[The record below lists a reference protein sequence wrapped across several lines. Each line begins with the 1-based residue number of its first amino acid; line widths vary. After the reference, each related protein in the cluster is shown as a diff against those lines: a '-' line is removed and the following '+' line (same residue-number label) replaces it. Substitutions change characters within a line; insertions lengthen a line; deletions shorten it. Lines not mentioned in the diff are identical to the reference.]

1 MGGCGES
8 AGDEETRV
16 RGKCGGGKGGKQGA
30 GKFRVAGKTP
40 PVEVF
45 DLGTTGVC
53 VTKKS

>member
-30 GKFRVAGKTP
+30 GKFWVAGKTP